1 MPATSSSSPPMPW
14 GWAVAETPT
23 WAPLVADII
32 DPGAW
37 SPDRDAFRDEMV
49 ARSLCGVAV
58 SVDTSDG
65 YTSVCAVNFVGG
77 YEPAVYA
84 YNGTSDEDIAKTIR
98 RALAALYVLAG
109 VEAPANVKGGGDV

>member
-1 MPATSSSSPPMPW
+1 MSSSSPPMPW

-37 SPDRDAFRDEMV
+37 SPYIDMVADEMV
-49 ARSLCGVAV
+49 ARSRCGSAV
-58 SVDTSDG
+58 SVDASDD
-65 YTSVCAVNFVGG
+65 YTSVHVTNFVGDHEPEVCG
-77 YEPAVYA
+77 YCGA
-84 YNGTSDEDIAKTIR
+84 SDEDIAATIR
-98 RALAALYVLAG
+98 RALAAFYVLAG

>member
-1 MPATSSSSPPMPW
+1 MPW

-37 SPDRDAFRDEMV
+37 SQHKDAFTDEIL
-49 ARSLCGVAV
+49 ARSRCGVLFSV
-58 SVDTSDG
+58 SVYSESATVLG
-65 YTSVCAVNFVGG
+65 CNFVGD
-77 YEPAVYA
+77 YEPEVTTDCGA
-84 YNGTSDEDIAKTIR
+84 SDEDIAAAIR
-98 RALAALYVLAG
+98 RALAAFYVLAG